1 MKFAVDAHLPPGLC
15 DLLRLAGHE
24 AIHTSQLPAGNQT
37 SDVALNTLSV
47 KEHWVVISKDADFFH
62 SHLLHGKPWKLLL
75 VRTGNIRT
83 RELKALFERHL
94 PEIIAA
100 FEDSTIVE
108 IDRLAV
114 RPWR

>member
-37 SDVALNTLSV
+37 SDEALNTLSV
-47 KEHWVVISKDADFFH
+47 KEHRVVVSKDSDFFH
-62 SHLLHGKPWKLLL
+62 SHLLNGKPWKLLL
-75 VRTGNIRT
+75 IRTGNIRT
-83 RELKALFERHL
+83 RELRALFERHL
-94 PEIIAA
+94 SEIIAA
-100 FEDSTIVE
+100 FEDSTLVE
-108 IDRLAV
+108 IDRQAV